1 MPDRSWAGT
10 PPGEPWRLVHDA
22 IVDHPDVPVAVGC
35 SGGPDSSAL
44 AMVAR
49 DVCRSL
55 GRPMTILHVHHG
67 LQDQADQWSDVV
79 HRLAELL
86 DVPLSARRIQVDLS
100 LGQGVEGA
108 ARQARYKALDDMMRS
123 SGCGLLLLG
132 HHRQDQAETV
142 LFRLIRGAGVQGLR
156 AMEHRS
162 VRDGMLILR
171 PWLELDR
178 DHLLEIVELFSA
190 AHDWQPV
197 DDPTNLDPSYARG
210 ALRSKLIPELAR
222 HWPQWALNLSR
233 HARQAAQASE
243 ILNEVAAEMLAS
255 LEPSD
260 DGASF
265 SLRAWRELSPARQNL
280 VLRHWLS
287 RQGCQMPS
295 EGKLAEL
302 VRQLQT
308 VHALG
313 HDRSLTWRHAG
324 LVVRCERGRVI
335 CRTS

>member
-1 MPDRSWAGT
+1 MPDPSRAGT
-10 PPGEPWRLVHDA
+10 PPGDAWRLVHDA
-22 IVDHPDVPVAVGC
+22 IVAHPDIPVAVGC
-35 SGGPDSSAL
+35 SGGPDSSAM

-49 DVCRSL
+49 DVCRFL
-55 GRPMTILHVHHG
+55 GRSMTILHVHHG

-79 HRLAELL
+79 HRLADLL
-86 DVPLSARRIQVDLS
+86 DVPLSAQRIQIDLT

-108 ARQARYKALDDMMRS
+108 ARQARYKALHDMMRT
-123 SGCGLLLLG
+123 SGCGVLMLG

-156 AMEHRS
+156 AMEHQS

-178 DHLLEIVELFSA
+178 ECVLEIVERFSA
-190 AHDWQPV
+190 VHDWHPV

-222 HWPQWALNLSR
+222 HWPQWSLNLSR

-255 LEPSD
+255 LEPSE

-265 SLRAWRELSPARQNL
+265 SLRAWRELSPARQSL
-280 VLRHWLS
+280 VLRHWLA
-287 RQGCQMPS
+287 RHGCQMPS